1 MEGLHAGRFSKS
13 LLSDRNDNNARIAE
27 LMLARLVSA
36 ECFLAWTPVLL
47 AEF

>member
-1 MEGLHAGRFSKS
+1 MEGLYACMFGQS
-13 LLSDRNDNNARIAE
+13 LLSDRNDNNSRIIE
-27 LMLARLVSA
+27 LMLPRPVSA